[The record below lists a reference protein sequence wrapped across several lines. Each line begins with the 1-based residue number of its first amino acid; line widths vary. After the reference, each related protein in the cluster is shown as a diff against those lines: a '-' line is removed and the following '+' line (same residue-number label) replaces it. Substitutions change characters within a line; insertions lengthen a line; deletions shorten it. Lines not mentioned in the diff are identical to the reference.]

1 MKLLFLFPHF
11 QSPGGAA
18 NVVLKFAKG
27 LQEKDHL
34 VEILCAKVSEEYI
47 SENPNLKFKQLHI
60 PTSNSFFYWLFFP
73 FWQYK
78 INKQL
83 KNYTGYILFP
93 HVLPSNW
100 WAWIFKRKR
109 KDNRIAWYCHE
120 PSAFIHSKPW
130 INAIPNRF
138 MKIGAKL
145 LNPFLKNID
154 IALERKND
162 LVICNSNFT
171 KDAYESIYK
180 KEADGVIYPPI
191 TIRDILCEQNKEKI
205 ILTVGRLSKFK
216 NIDLLLN
223 AFSVIKNIFPDYK
236 LVITGEGE
244 EKENLE
250 NITLNLGLQS
260 SVIFTGKVS
269 AENLSDLYKKSR
281 VTILCSRDEP
291 FGLVPVESMMYYTPV
306 IAHNSGGPRETIIHN
321 ENGFLYTDKNELI
334 TFINQIIEMDQEKY
348 FLMQQ
353 RCREKALQYDITKVI
368 EKLESVLSTI

>member
-18 NVVLKFAKG
+18 NVVLKFANG
-27 LQEKDHL
+27 LQAKDHV

-47 SENPNLKFKQLHI
+47 KENPSLKFKQLYI
-60 PTSNSFFYWLFFP
+60 PTSNSFFYWLLFP

-100 WAWIFKRKR
+100 WAWIYKRKGR
-109 KDNRIAWYCHE
+109 DIRIAWYCHE

-138 MKIGAKL
+138 MKTGAKF

-154 IALERKND
+154 TALERKND

-171 KDAYESIYK
+171 KNAYENVYK
-180 KEADGVIYPPI
+180 RKADGVIYPPVI
-191 TIRDILCEQNKEKI
+191 IKDILCELSKEKI
-205 ILTVGRLSKFK
+205 ILTVSRLSKFK
-216 NIDLLLN
+216 NIDFLLH
-223 AFSVIKNIFPDYK
+223 AFSAIKDIFPDYR
-236 LVITGEGE
+236 LVIAGEGE

-250 NITLNLGLQS
+250 NIALNLGLQS
-260 SVIFTGKVS
+260 SVIFKGKVS
-269 AENLSDLYKKSR
+269 DEVLSDLYKKSR
-281 VTILCSRDEP
+281 VTILCSKDEP
-291 FGLVPVESMMYYTPV
+291 FGLIPVESMMHYTPV

-321 ENGFLYTDKNELI
+321 ETGFLYSDKNELI
-334 TFINQIIEMDQEKY
+334 TFIKQIVELNQEKY

-353 RCREKALQYDITKVI
+353 RCREKALHYDTAKVI